1 MTVKQQQCLLCY
13 MGLYHGNIDGKFGPQ
28 SKEATRQAQKNLNIT
43 VDGVFGPITEKAILA
58 HISGGEKPNNTQ
70 VYNAF
75 ITCIGA
81 LEELPEF
88 KTLAGLLEV

>member
-13 MGLYHGNIDGKFGPQ
+13 MGLYNGEIDGKFG
-28 SKEATRQAQKNLNIT
+28 SKTKEATRQAQQKLGIQS
-43 VDGVFGPITEKAILA
+43 DGVFGPITENAILA
-58 HISGGEKPNNTQ
+58 HIAGGKPTNTQ

-75 ITCIGA
+75 ITCLDA

-88 KTLAGLLEV
+88 KTIAKLLEG